1 MNDQSVLL
9 KIRREIM
16 ARSMLNRKLLPGLLS
31 QPAGDF
37 DSADIVGL
45 PVMTASFRDKH
56 LVAVPQPGDRLD
68 SADQAGKVALIAGE
82 QDRE

>member
-37 DSADIVGL
+37 DRADIVGL
-45 PVMTASFRDKH
+45 PVMTASFRD
-56 LVAVPQPGDRLD
+56 
-68 SADQAGKVALIAGE
+68 
-82 QDRE
+82 